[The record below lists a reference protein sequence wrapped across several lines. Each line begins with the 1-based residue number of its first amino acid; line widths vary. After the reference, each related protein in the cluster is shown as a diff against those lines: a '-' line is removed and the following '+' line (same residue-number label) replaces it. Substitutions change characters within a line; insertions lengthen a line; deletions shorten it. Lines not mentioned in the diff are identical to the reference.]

1 MKTGQGH
8 PATERSLKIVVK
20 KLSLFCF
27 KILSFLDK
35 IFNIIT
41 KRSILVWFKEFIQNE
56 SYKKIQI
63 LNQKINFFVPNQ
75 LTEWRVDTFHNKE
88 PETLEWIDTFDKS
101 GDFIFWDIGAN
112 IGLYSIYNS
121 LKHKK
126 SQTISF
132 EPSTSNLR
140 VLSRNISINNLFDRI
155 KIFTAPLTKGENKF
169 LIMKEGEFQEG
180 GALNSFGENFD
191 FEGKKFSSKMNY
203 QIYGTNINY
212 LIDNKILDIPDYIK
226 IDVDGIEHL
235 ILEGGNKYL
244 SNKKIKSLSIE
255 INENFTEQHEKV
267 IEIMKKNDFKILHKK
282 HSEDLFKNDPYNKF
296 IRTFNYIFI
305 R

>member
-63 LNQKINFFVPNQ
+63 LNQKINFFIPNQ
-75 LTEWRVDTFHNKE
+75 LVEWRVDTFHTKE

-155 KIFTAPLTKGENKF
+155 KIFTVPLTKGENKF

-282 HSEDLFKNDPYNKF
+282 RNEDLFKNDPYSKF
-296 IRTFNYIFI
+296 NRTFNYIFI